1 MLARNNSD
9 VATCVTNLLKT
20 FRTEVPYAREKGIRH
35 ETLSLPADEI
45 EQQLNEDAE
54 ECIDEYE
61 PRVDIDNIEMQA
73 FNDGGEYTY
82 KVDLLPADSNNEE

>member
-1 MLARNNSD
+1 MRAKNNSD
-9 VATCVTNLLKT
+9 VQLCVTNLLRT
-20 FRTEVPYAREKGIRH
+20 FQTEVPYAREKGIRH

-61 PRVDIDNIEMQA
+61 PRVDIDNIEMEA
-73 FNDGGEYTY
+73 INDGGEYTY
-82 KVDLLPADSNNEE
+82 RVSLIPADE